1 MTRVVGI
8 DLGTTYCAVA
18 VADRSGSASIV
29 RNREGENITPSV
41 VMFQGD
47 TVVVGS
53 QAKRSAAT
61 APDHVVQ
68 FVKRYMGDTNPIYQ
82 SESGTSYRPEEISA
96 LLLKRLKEDAE
107 LMLGEPV
114 EQAVITVPA
123 YFDDLR
129 RKATQDAGRLAGLDV
144 LRIVNEPTAAAL
156 AYGLDQSSANDGTGG
171 TDGTD
176 GSRVNDG
183 ATGADS
189 TTGAGGESGGGGAR
203 IGTVLVYDLGGG
215 TFDVTL
221 MRVEDGDYTVIATDG
236 DRNLGGFDWDG
247 ALMNHLNGA
256 FMASGG
262 QDLTSDSALQAEL
275 RDKAEIAKRTLSN
288 APQAVVVLSAG
299 DRHEQIRVTREKFEE
314 ITAELLDRTRII
326 TEGVLEDAGLGWA
339 GVDRLLLVGG
349 STRMPMVQELI
360 GRLSGREPERG
371 IAQDEVVALGAA
383 LVALDAAVRGEEAE
397 EKRRYV
403 GSGANVESAP
413 GDGLA
418 RLTKGRVKSIRD
430 VTSQSLGMVAVR
442 DRKRLDDE
450 FNAVI
455 IPRNTPVPTKQ
466 SDTFHTLFDQQRR
479 LRVQV
484 TEGDDADLAYVKT
497 VGESTIDIPPYP
509 VGAPFEVFY
518 SYDVD
523 GIIHV
528 EVKDGTT
535 GKWLGEFELER
546 PDNLDAEELAE
557 LGDRVARASTV

>member
-1 MTRVVGI
+1 VTRVVGI
-8 DLGTTYCAVA
+8 DLGTTYSAVA
-18 VADRSGSASIV
+18 VADRSGRPSIV

-68 FVKRYMGDTNPIYQ
+68 FVKRYMGEANPVYH
-82 SESGTSYRPEEISA
+82 SESGTPYRPEEISA

-107 LMLGEPV
+107 MMLGEPV

-129 RKATQDAGRLAGLDV
+129 RKATQDAGRLAGLEV

-156 AYGLDQSSANDGTGG
+156 AYGLDQSSAN
-171 TDGTD
+171 
-176 GSRVNDG
+176 
-183 ATGADS
+183 
-189 TTGAGGESGGGGAR
+189 GGEGEDGEGGGS

-215 TFDVTL
+215 TFDVTV

-247 ALMNHLNGA
+247 ALMNYLNGA

-262 QDLTSDSALQAEL
+262 PDLTEDSALQAEL

-288 APQAVVVLSAG
+288 APQAVAMLSAG
-299 DRHEQIRVTREKFEE
+299 GRHEQIRVTREKFEE

-326 TEGVLEDAGLGWA
+326 TEGVLEEAGLGWD
-339 GVDRLLLVGG
+339 GIDRILLVGG
-349 STRMPMVQELI
+349 STRMPMVPELI
-360 GRLSGREPERG
+360 RRLSEREPERG

-383 LVALDAAVRGEEAE
+383 LVALDAAVRAEEAQ
-397 EKRRYV
+397 EKRKYV
-403 GSGANVESAP
+403 GSGASIESAP

-418 RLTKGRVKSIRD
+418 RLTKGKVKSIRD
-430 VTSQSLGMVAVR
+430 VTSQSLGMVTT
-442 DRKRLDDE
+442 DRENHDHQ
-450 FNAVI
+450 FNTVI
-455 IPRNTPVPTKQ
+455 IPHNTPVPAKK
-466 SDTFHTLFDQQRR
+466 SDIFLTLYDRQRR
-479 LRVQV
+479 LLVQV
-484 TEGDDADLAYVKT
+484 TEGDDEDLAYVKT
-497 VGESTIDIPPYP
+497 VGESTIEIPQYP
-509 VGAPFEVFY
+509 KGAPFEVFY

-546 PDNLDAEELAE
+546 PDNLDQTELDE
-557 LGDRVARASTV
+557 LGDRVARVSTL

>member
-8 DLGTTYCAVA
+8 DLGTTYSAVA
-18 VADRSGSASIV
+18 VADRSGSPSIV

-53 QAKRSAAT
+53 QAKRSAVT

-68 FVKRYMGDTNPIYQ
+68 FVKRYMGEAKPVYH
-82 SESGTSYRPEEISA
+82 SESGTPYRPEEISA

-107 LMLGEPV
+107 MMLGEPV

-123 YFDDLR
+123 YFDDAR
-129 RKATQDAGRLAGLDV
+129 RKATQDAGRLAGLEV

-156 AYGLDQSSANDGTGG
+156 AYGIEQSSGEDEGEEDGP
-171 TDGTD
+171 D
-176 GSRVNDG
+176 
-183 ATGADS
+183 
-189 TTGAGGESGGGGAR
+189 GAR

-215 TFDVTL
+215 TFDVTV
-221 MRVEDGDYTVIATDG
+221 MRVEDGDYVVTATDG

-247 ALMNHLNGA
+247 ALMTHLNGA

-262 QDLTSDSALQAEL
+262 PDLTEDSALQAEL

-288 APQAVVVLSAG
+288 APQAVVMLSAG
-299 DRHEQIRVTREKFEE
+299 GRHEQIRVTREKFEE

-326 TEGVLEDAGLGWA
+326 TEGVLEEAGTDWA
-339 GVDRLLLVGG
+339 GIDRVLLVGG

-360 GRLSGREPERG
+360 HRLSGKEPERG
-371 IAQDEVVALGAA
+371 ISQDEVVALGAA
-383 LVALDAAVRGEEAE
+383 LVALDAAVRAEEAQ
-397 EKRRYV
+397 EKRKYV
-403 GSGANVESAP
+403 GSGASTESAP

-418 RLTKGRVKSIRD
+418 RLTKGRVKSIKD

-442 DRKRLDDE
+442 EENHDLE
-450 FNAVI
+450 YNAVI
-455 IPRNTPVPTKQ
+455 IPHNTPVPAKE
-466 SDTFHTLFDQQRR
+466 SDTFHTITERQQR

-484 TEGDDADLAYVKT
+484 TEGDDEDLEYVKT
-497 VGESTIDIPPYP
+497 VGESTVDIPQYP
-509 VGAPFEVFY
+509 MGAPFEVFY

-546 PDNLDAEELAE
+546 PDNLGAAEMAE
-557 LGDRVARASTV
+557 LSDRVARVPTL

>member
-18 VADRSGSASIV
+18 VADRSGSPSIV

-68 FVKRYMGDTNPIYQ
+68 FVKRYMGETNPVYH
-82 SESGTSYRPEEISA
+82 SESGTPYRPEEISA

-107 LMLGEPV
+107 IMLGEPV

-123 YFDDLR
+123 YFDDVR
-129 RKATQDAGRLAGLDV
+129 RKATQDAGRLAGLKV

-156 AYGLDQSSANDGTGG
+156 AYGLEQSSADRGEDG
-171 TDGTD
+171 
-176 GSRVNDG
+176 
-183 ATGADS
+183 
-189 TTGAGGESGGGGAR
+189 EGGGS

-215 TFDVTL
+215 TFDVTV
-221 MRVEDGDYTVIATDG
+221 MRVEDGDYTVLATDG

-262 QDLTSDSALQAEL
+262 PDLNEDSALQAEL

-288 APQAVVVLSAG
+288 APQAVVMLSAG
-299 DRHEQIRVTREKFEE
+299 GRHEQIRVTREKFEE

-326 TEGVLEDAGLGWA
+326 TEGVLEEAGLGWD
-339 GVDRLLLVGG
+339 GIDRILMVGG

-360 GRLSGREPERG
+360 QRLSGREPERG

-383 LVALDAAVRGEEAE
+383 LVALDAAVRAEEAE
-397 EKRRYV
+397 EKRKYV
-403 GSGANVESAP
+403 GSGASVESAP

-418 RLTKGRVKSIRD
+418 RLTKGKVKSIKD
-430 VTSQSLGMVAVR
+430 VTSQSLGMVTTNSENH
-442 DRKRLDDE
+442 DRQY
-450 FNAVI
+450 NTVI
-455 IPRNTPVPTKQ
+455 IPHNTPVPAKK
-466 SDTFHTLFDQQRR
+466 SDIFCTLFDRQRR
-479 LRVQV
+479 LLVRV
-484 TEGDDADLAYVKT
+484 TEGDDEDLAYVKT
-497 VGESTIDIPPYP
+497 VGESTIEIPQYP
-509 VGAPFEVFY
+509 KGAPFEVFY
-518 SYDVD
+518 SYDID

-546 PDNLDAEELAE
+546 PDNLSPEELAE
-557 LGDRVARASTV
+557 FGDRVARVSTL

>member
-18 VADRSGSASIV
+18 VADRSGSPSIV

-68 FVKRYMGDTNPIYQ
+68 FVKRYMGEANPIYH
-82 SESGTSYRPEEISA
+82 SESGTPYRPEEISA

-107 LMLGEPV
+107 MMLGEPV

-123 YFDDLR
+123 YFDDVR
-129 RKATQDAGRLAGLDV
+129 RKATQDAGRLAGLEV

-156 AYGLDQSSANDGTGG
+156 AYGLDRSSADGEEDGEGG
-171 TDGTD
+171 T
-176 GSRVNDG
+176 
-183 ATGADS
+183 
-189 TTGAGGESGGGGAR
+189 R

-215 TFDVTL
+215 TFDVTV

-247 ALMNHLNGA
+247 ALMNYLNGA

-262 QDLTSDSALQAEL
+262 PDLNEDSALQAEL

-288 APQAVVVLSAG
+288 APQAVVMLSAG
-299 DRHEQIRVTREKFEE
+299 GRHEQIRVTREKLEE

-326 TEGVLEDAGLGWA
+326 TEGVLEEAGLGWD
-339 GVDRLLLVGG
+339 GIDRVLLVGG

-360 GRLSGREPERG
+360 RRLSGREPERG

-383 LVALDAAVRGEEAE
+383 LVALDAAVRAEEAK
-397 EKRRYV
+397 EKRKYV
-403 GSGANVESAP
+403 GSGASVESAP

-418 RLTKGRVKSIRD
+418 RLTKGKVKSIKD

-442 DRKRLDDE
+442 EEDHELE
-450 FNAVI
+450 YNAVI
-455 IPRNTPVPTKQ
+455 IPHNTPVPAKK
-466 SDTFHTLFDQQRR
+466 SDTFHTIRNRQRR

-484 TEGDDADLAYVKT
+484 TEGDDEDLAYVKT
-497 VGESTIDIPPYP
+497 VGESVIDIPQYP
-509 VGAPFEVFY
+509 MGAPFEVFY

-535 GKWLGEFELER
+535 GEWLGEFELER
-546 PDNLDAEELAE
+546 PDNLGPAELAE
-557 LGDRVARASTV
+557 LSDRVARIPTL

>member
-8 DLGTTYCAVA
+8 DLGTTYCAMA
-18 VADRSGSASIV
+18 VADRAGSPSIV

-68 FVKRYMGDTNPIYQ
+68 FVKRYMGETNPVYH
-82 SESGTSYRPEEISA
+82 SESGTPYRPEEISA

-107 LMLGEPV
+107 IMLGEPV
-114 EQAVITVPA
+114 ERAVITVPA
-123 YFDDLR
+123 YFDDVR
-129 RKATQDAGRLAGLDV
+129 RKATQDAGRLAGLEV

-156 AYGLDQSSANDGTGG
+156 AYGLDRSFAAGEEDGE
-171 TDGTD
+171 DG
-176 GSRVNDG
+176 
-183 ATGADS
+183 
-189 TTGAGGESGGGGAR
+189 EGGAS

-215 TFDVTL
+215 TFDVTV

-262 QDLTSDSALQAEL
+262 PDLTEDSGLQAEL

-288 APQAVVVLSAG
+288 APQAVVMLSAG
-299 DRHEQIRVTREKFEE
+299 GRHEQIRVTREKFEE

-326 TEGVLEDAGLGWA
+326 TEGVLAQAGLGWE
-339 GVDRLLLVGG
+339 GIDRLLLVGG
-349 STRMPMVQELI
+349 STRMPMVQELV
-360 GRLSGREPERG
+360 RHLSGREPERG
-371 IAQDEVVALGAA
+371 ISQDEVVALGAA
-383 LVALDAAVRGEEAE
+383 LVGLDAAVRAEEAA
-397 EKRRYV
+397 EKRKYV
-403 GSGANVESAP
+403 GSGASVESSP

-418 RLTKGRVKSIRD
+418 RLTQGKVRSIKD
-430 VTSQSLGMVAVR
+430 VTSQSLGMVAT
-442 DRKRLDDE
+442 DLDDHDRQY
-450 FNAVI
+450 NAVI
-455 IPRNTPVPTKQ
+455 IPHNTSVPTRK
-466 SDTFHTLFDQQRR
+466 SDTFYTLVDRQRR

-484 TEGDDADLAYVKT
+484 TEGDDEDLAYVKK
-497 VGESTIDIPPYP
+497 VGEGDIEIPRYP
-509 VGAPFEVFY
+509 KGAPFEVFY

-535 GKWLGEFELER
+535 GKWLGEFELDR
-546 PDNLDAEELAE
+546 PDNLSQDELTE
-557 LGDRVARASTV
+557 LGDRVARVPTL

>member
-18 VADRSGSASIV
+18 VADRSGRPSIV

-68 FVKRYMGDTNPIYQ
+68 FVKRYMGETNPVYH
-82 SESGTSYRPEEISA
+82 SESGTAYRPEEISA

-107 LMLGEPV
+107 MMLGEPV

-123 YFDDLR
+123 YFDDAR

-156 AYGLDQSSANDGTGG
+156 AYGLDQSTGDGRD
-171 TDGTD
+171 DG
-176 GSRVNDG
+176 
-183 ATGADS
+183 
-189 TTGAGGESGGGGAR
+189 EE

-215 TFDVTL
+215 TFDITV

-256 FMASGG
+256 FMAAGG
-262 QDLTSDSALQAEL
+262 PDLTEDSALQAEL

-288 APQAVVVLSAG
+288 APQSVVILSAG
-299 DRHEQIRVTREKFEE
+299 GRHEQIRVTREKFEE

-326 TEGVLEDAGLGWA
+326 TEGVLADAGLGWA
-339 GVDRLLLVGG
+339 DIDRLLLVGG

-360 GRLSGREPERG
+360 QRLAGREPERG

-383 LVALDAAVRGEEAE
+383 LIGLDAAVRAE
-397 EKRRYV
+397 DAQEKRKYV
-403 GSGANVESAP
+403 GSGATVDSAP

-418 RLTKGRVKSIRD
+418 RLTKGKVKSIRD
-430 VTSQSLGMVAVR
+430 VTSQSLGMIAVR
-442 DRKRLDDE
+442 DDNLDLE
-450 FNAVI
+450 YNAVI
-455 IPRNTPVPTKQ
+455 IPHNTPVPAKK
-466 SDTFHTLFDQQRR
+466 SDTFHTVSEQQSR
-479 LRVQV
+479 LKVQV
-484 TEGDDADLAYVKT
+484 TEGDDEDLEYVKT
-497 VGESTIDIPPYP
+497 VGDGTIDIPRYP
-509 VGAPFEVFY
+509 KGAPFEVSY

-523 GIIHV
+523 GVIHV
-528 EVKDGTT
+528 EVKDVTT

-546 PDNLDAEELAE
+546 PDNLNAAELAE
-557 LGDRVARASTV
+557 LGDRVARIPTL

>member
-1 MTRVVGI
+1 MARVVGI

-18 VADRSGSASIV
+18 VADRSGSPSIV

-68 FVKRYMGDTNPIYQ
+68 FVKRYMGEANPIYH
-82 SESGTSYRPEEISA
+82 SESGTPYRPEEIAA

-107 LMLGEPV
+107 MMLGEPV
-114 EQAVITVPA
+114 EQAVVTVPA
-123 YFDDLR
+123 YFDDVR
-129 RKATQDAGRLAGLDV
+129 RKATQDAGRLAGLEV

-156 AYGLDQSSANDGTGG
+156 AYGLDRSSGDGEEDGEGG
-171 TDGTD
+171 
-176 GSRVNDG
+176 V
-183 ATGADS
+183 
-189 TTGAGGESGGGGAR
+189 R

-215 TFDVTL
+215 TFDITV

-262 QDLTSDSALQAEL
+262 PDLNEDSGLQAEL

-288 APQAVVVLSAG
+288 APQAVVMLSAG
-299 DRHEQIRVTREKFEE
+299 GRHEQIRVTREKFEE

-326 TEGVLEDAGLGWA
+326 TEGVLEEAGLGWDDI
-339 GVDRLLLVGG
+339 DRVLLVGG
-349 STRMPMVQELI
+349 STRMPMVRELI
-360 GRLSGREPERG
+360 RRLYGREPERG
-371 IAQDEVVALGAA
+371 IAEDEVVALGAA
-383 LVALDAAVRGEEAE
+383 LIALDAAVRAEEAK
-397 EKRRYV
+397 EKRKYV
-403 GSGANVESAP
+403 GSGASVESAL

-418 RLTKGRVKSIRD
+418 RLTKGKVRSIKD

-442 DRKRLDDE
+442 VENHDVE
-450 FNAVI
+450 YNAVI
-455 IPRNTPVPTKQ
+455 IPHNTPVPAKK
-466 SDTFHTLFDQQRR
+466 SDTFHTLVDRQRR

-484 TEGDDADLAYVKT
+484 TEGDDEDLAYVKT
-497 VGESTIDIPPYP
+497 VGESSIDIPQYP

-546 PDNLDAEELAE
+546 PDNLGPAELAE
-557 LGDRVARASTV
+557 LGDRVARIPTL

>member
-18 VADRSGSASIV
+18 VADRSGSPSVV

-68 FVKRYMGDTNPIYQ
+68 FVKRYMGETKPVYH
-82 SESGTSYRPEEISA
+82 SESGTPYRPEEISA

-107 LMLGEPV
+107 IMLGQPV

-123 YFDDLR
+123 YFDDVR
-129 RKATQDAGRLAGLDV
+129 RKATQDAGRLAGFEV

-156 AYGLDQSSANDGTGG
+156 AYGLGQSS
-171 TDGTD
+171 
-176 GSRVNDG
+176 VNDG
-183 ATGADS
+183 
-189 TTGAGGESGGGGAR
+189 GEDGGGGAT
-203 IGTVLVYDLGGG
+203 IGNVLVYDLGGG
-215 TFDVTL
+215 TFDVTV

-247 ALMNHLNGA
+247 ALMNYLNGA

-262 QDLTSDSALQAEL
+262 PDLNEDSGLQAEL

-288 APQAVVVLSAG
+288 APQAVAMLSAG
-299 DRHEQIRVTREKFEE
+299 GRHEQIRVTREKFEE
-314 ITAELLDRTRII
+314 ISAELLDRTRII
-326 TEGVLEDAGLGWA
+326 TEAVLEEARLGWA
-339 GVDRLLLVGG
+339 DIDRILLVGG

-360 GRLSGREPERG
+360 RRLSGKEPERG

-383 LVALDAAVRGEEAE
+383 LVALDAAVRAEAAE
-397 EKRRYV
+397 EKRKYV
-403 GSGANVESAP
+403 GSGASVESAF

-418 RLTKGRVKSIRD
+418 RLTKGKVKSIKD
-430 VTSQSLGMVAVR
+430 VTSQSLGMVTTDSENH
-442 DRKRLDDE
+442 DRQ
-450 FNAVI
+450 FNTVI
-455 IPRNTPVPTKQ
+455 IPHNTPVPDKK
-466 SDTFHTLFDQQRR
+466 SDIFLTLFDRQRR

-484 TEGDDADLAYVKT
+484 TEGNDEELAYVKI
-497 VGESTIDIPPYP
+497 VGESTIEIPQYP
-509 VGAPFEVFY
+509 KGAPFEVFY

-546 PDNLDAEELAE
+546 PDNLSPAELAE
-557 LGDRVARASTV
+557 FGDRVARASTF

>member
-18 VADRSGSASIV
+18 VADRSGSPSIV

-68 FVKRYMGDTNPIYQ
+68 FVKRYMGETNPVYR
-82 SESGTSYRPEEISA
+82 SESGTPYRPEEISA

-107 LMLGEPV
+107 LVLGEPV

-123 YFDDLR
+123 YFDDAR
-129 RKATQDAGRLAGLDV
+129 RRATLDAGRLAGLEV

-156 AYGLDQSSANDGTGG
+156 AYGLDRSAADGPD
-171 TDGTD
+171 DGEA
-176 GSRVNDG
+176 G
-183 ATGADS
+183 AP
-189 TTGAGGESGGGGAR
+189 

-215 TFDVTL
+215 TFDVTV
-221 MRVEDGDYTVIATDG
+221 MRVEDGDYTVVATDG

-256 FMASGG
+256 FMAAGG
-262 QDLTSDSALQAEL
+262 QDLNEDSGLQAEL
-275 RDKAEIAKRTLSN
+275 RDKAEIAKRTLST
-288 APQAVVVLSAG
+288 AAQTVVVLSAG
-299 DRHEQIRVTREKFEE
+299 GRHEQIPVTREEFEG

-326 TEGVLEDAGLGWA
+326 TEGVLEEAGLGWA
-339 GVDRLLLVGG
+339 DVDRLLLVGG
-349 STRMPMVQELI
+349 STRMPMVEGLLR
-360 GRLSGREPERG
+360 RLSGAEPERG

-383 LVALDAAVRGEEAE
+383 LVALDAAVRAEEAQD
-397 EKRRYV
+397 RRKYV
-403 GSGANVESAP
+403 GSGASVDSAP

-418 RLTKGRVKSIRD
+418 RLTQGRVKSIRD
-430 VTSQSLGMVAVR
+430 VTSQSLGMVAVH
-442 DRKRLDDE
+442 DE
-450 FNAVI
+450 DHTLEYNAVI
-455 IPRNTPVPTKQ
+455 IPHNTPVPAKK
-466 SDTFHTLFDQQRR
+466 SDTFHTLADRQPR
-479 LRVQV
+479 LRVRV
-484 TEGDDADLAYVKT
+484 TEGNDEDLAYVKT
-497 VGESTIDIPPYP
+497 VGEGVIEIPRYP
-509 VGAPFEVFY
+509 KGAPFEVIY

-535 GKWLGEFELER
+535 GRWLGEFELER
-546 PDNLDAEELAE
+546 PDNLDPAELAE
-557 LGDRVARASTV
+557 LGDRVARIPTL

>member
-18 VADRSGSASIV
+18 VADRSGSPSIV

-68 FVKRYMGDTNPIYQ
+68 FVKRYMGETNPVYH
-82 SESGTSYRPEEISA
+82 SESGTPYRPEEISA

-107 LMLGEPV
+107 IMLGEPV

-123 YFDDLR
+123 YFDDVR
-129 RKATQDAGRLAGLDV
+129 RKATQDAGRLAGLEV

-156 AYGLDQSSANDGTGG
+156 AYGLEQSSAD
-171 TDGTD
+171 
-176 GSRVNDG
+176 
-183 ATGADS
+183 
-189 TTGAGGESGGGGAR
+189 GGEDGEGGGS

-215 TFDVTL
+215 TFDVTV

-262 QDLTSDSALQAEL
+262 PDLNEDSALQAEL

-288 APQAVVVLSAG
+288 APQAVVMLSAG
-299 DRHEQIRVTREKFEE
+299 GRHEQIRVTREKFEE

-326 TEGVLEDAGLGWA
+326 TEGVLEEAGLGWD
-339 GVDRLLLVGG
+339 GIDRILLVGG

-360 GRLSGREPERG
+360 QRLSGREPERG

-383 LVALDAAVRGEEAE
+383 LVALDAAVRAEEAE
-397 EKRRYV
+397 EKRKYV
-403 GSGANVESAP
+403 GSGASVESAP

-418 RLTKGRVKSIRD
+418 RLTKGKVKSIKD
-430 VTSQSLGMVAVR
+430 VTSQSLGMVTTNSENH
-442 DRKRLDDE
+442 DHQY
-450 FNAVI
+450 NTVI
-455 IPRNTPVPTKQ
+455 IPHNTPVPAKK
-466 SDTFHTLFDQQRR
+466 SDIFCTLFDRQRR
-479 LRVQV
+479 LLVRV
-484 TEGDDADLAYVKT
+484 TEGDDEDLAYVKT
-497 VGESTIDIPPYP
+497 VGESTIEIPQYP
-509 VGAPFEVFY
+509 KGAPFEVFY

-546 PDNLDAEELAE
+546 PDNLSPEELAE
-557 LGDRVARASTV
+557 FGDRVARVSTL

>member
-18 VADRSGSASIV
+18 VADRAGSPSIV

-68 FVKRYMGDTNPIYQ
+68 FVKRYMGETNPVYH
-82 SESGTSYRPEEISA
+82 SESGTPYRPEEISA

-107 LMLGEPV
+107 IMLGEPV
-114 EQAVITVPA
+114 ERAVITVPA
-123 YFDDLR
+123 YFDDVR
-129 RKATQDAGRLAGLDV
+129 RKATQDAGRLAGLEV

-156 AYGLDQSSANDGTGG
+156 AYGLDRSFADGEE
-171 TDGTD
+171 DGED
-176 GSRVNDG
+176 
-183 ATGADS
+183 
-189 TTGAGGESGGGGAR
+189 EEGGAR

-215 TFDVTL
+215 TFDVTV

-256 FMASGG
+256 FKASGG
-262 QDLTSDSALQAEL
+262 PDLTEDSGLQAEL
-275 RDKAEIAKRTLSN
+275 RDKAEIAKRTLSH
-288 APQAVVVLSAG
+288 APQAVVMLSAG
-299 DRHEQIRVTREKFEE
+299 GRHEQIRVTREKFEE

-326 TEGVLEDAGLGWA
+326 TEGVLAEARLGWD
-339 GVDRLLLVGG
+339 GIDRLLLVGG
-349 STRMPMVQELI
+349 STRMPMVQELV
-360 GRLSGREPERG
+360 RHLSGKEPERG
-371 IAQDEVVALGAA
+371 ISQDEVVALGAA
-383 LVALDAAVRGEEAE
+383 LVGLDAAVRAEEAA
-397 EKRRYV
+397 EKRKYV
-403 GSGANVESAP
+403 GSGASVESSP

-418 RLTKGRVKSIRD
+418 RLTQGKVRSIKD
-430 VTSQSLGMVAVR
+430 VTSQSLGMVATDLDNH
-442 DRKRLDDE
+442 DRQY
-450 FNAVI
+450 NAVI
-455 IPRNTPVPTKQ
+455 IPHNTPVPTKK
-466 SDTFHTLFDQQRR
+466 SDTFYTLFDRQRR

-484 TEGDDADLAYVKT
+484 TEGDDEDLAYVKK
-497 VGESTIDIPPYP
+497 VGEGDIEIPRYP
-509 VGAPFEVFY
+509 KGAPFEVFY

-546 PDNLDAEELAE
+546 PDNLSPDELTE
-557 LGDRVARASTV
+557 LGDRVARVPTL

>member
-18 VADRSGSASIV
+18 VADRSGRPSIV

-47 TVVVGS
+47 AVVVGS

-68 FVKRYMGDTNPIYQ
+68 FVKRYMGEATPVYH

-107 LMLGEPV
+107 MMLGEPV

-123 YFDDLR
+123 YFDDVR
-129 RKATQDAGRLAGLDV
+129 RKATQDAGRLAGLKV

-156 AYGLDQSSANDGTGG
+156 AYGLDQCSGDDRQDDA
-171 TDGTD
+171 
-176 GSRVNDG
+176 G
-183 ATGADS
+183 A
-189 TTGAGGESGGGGAR
+189 EE

-215 TFDVTL
+215 TFDVTV
-221 MRVEDGDYTVIATDG
+221 MRVKNGDYTVIATDG
-236 DRNLGGFDWDG
+236 DRNLGGFNWDG
-247 ALMNHLNGA
+247 ELMNYLNGA
-256 FMASGG
+256 FVASGG
-262 QDLTSDSALQAEL
+262 TDLNEDSALQAEL

-288 APQAVVVLSAG
+288 TAQAVVVLSAG
-299 DRHEQIRVTREKFEE
+299 GRHEQIRVTREKFEE

-326 TEGVLEDAGLGWA
+326 TEGVLEEAGLVWGDI
-339 GVDRLLLVGG
+339 DRLLLVGG

-360 GRLSGREPERG
+360 RRLSGREPERN

-383 LVALDAAVRGEEAE
+383 LIGLDAAVRAEEAE
-397 EKRRYV
+397 EKRKYV
-403 GSGANVESAP
+403 GSGASVESAP

-418 RLTKGRVKSIRD
+418 RLTRGKVKSIND
-430 VTSQSLGMVAVR
+430 VTSQSLGMVVTR
-442 DRKRLDDE
+442 SENHELQY
-450 FNAVI
+450 NSVI
-455 IPRNTPVPTKQ
+455 IAHNTPVPAKE
-466 SDTFHTLFDQQRR
+466 SDTFHTLTDRQRH

-484 TEGDDADLAYVKT
+484 TEGDDEDLAYVKMA
-497 VGESTIDIPPYP
+497 GEGTIDIPQYP
-509 VGAPFEVFY
+509 KGAPFEVFY
-518 SYDVD
+518 SYDID
-523 GIIHV
+523 GVIHV

-535 GKWLGEFELER
+535 GTWLGEFELER
-546 PDNLDAEELAE
+546 PDNLSQAQLDQ
-557 LGDRVARASTV
+557 LGDRVARISTL

>member
-18 VADRSGSASIV
+18 VADRLGRPSIV

-68 FVKRYMGDTNPIYQ
+68 FVKRYMGETNPVYH
-82 SESGTSYRPEEISA
+82 SESGTPYRPEEISA

-107 LMLGEPV
+107 MMLGEPV

-123 YFDDLR
+123 YFDDVR
-129 RKATQDAGRLAGLDV
+129 RKATQDAGRLAGLEV

-156 AYGLDQSSANDGTGG
+156 AYGLAQSSVDSREDGE
-171 TDGTD
+171 
-176 GSRVNDG
+176 G
-183 ATGADS
+183 AA
-189 TTGAGGESGGGGAR
+189 E

-215 TFDVTL
+215 TFDVTV

-236 DRNLGGFDWDG
+236 DRNLGGFNWDG
-247 ALMNHLNGA
+247 ALMNYLNDT

-262 QDLTSDSALQAEL
+262 PDLNEDSAQQAEL

-299 DRHEQIRVTREKFEE
+299 GRHEQIRVTREKFEA
-314 ITAELLDRTRII
+314 ITAKLLDDTRVI
-326 TEGVLEDAGLGWA
+326 TEGVLKDARLGWA
-339 GVDRLLLVGG
+339 DIDRLLLVGG

-360 GRLSGREPERG
+360 QRLSGREPERG

-383 LVALDAAVRGEEAE
+383 LIALDAAVRAEEAK
-397 EKRRYV
+397 EKRKYV

-418 RLTKGRVKSIRD
+418 RLTKGKVKSIKD

-442 DRKRLDDE
+442 DENHDLE
-450 FNAVI
+450 YNVVI
-455 IPRNTPVPTKQ
+455 LPHNTPVPAKK
-466 SDTFHTLFDQQRR
+466 SDTFHTLVDQQRQLKVR
-479 LRVQV
+479 V
-484 TEGDDADLAYVKT
+484 TEGDDEDLTYVKT
-497 VGESTIDIPPYP
+497 VGESTIDIPQYP
-509 VGAPFEVFY
+509 KGAPFEVFY
-518 SYDVD
+518 SYDID
-523 GIIHV
+523 GVIHV
-528 EVKDGTT
+528 EVKDATT
-535 GKWLGEFELER
+535 GTWLGEFELER
-546 PDNLDAEELAE
+546 PDNLDPAELAE
-557 LGDRVARASTV
+557 LGDRVARIPTL

>member
-1 MTRVVGI
+1 MARVVGI

-18 VADRSGSASIV
+18 VADRAGNPSVV

-41 VMFQGD
+41 VMFQGN

-68 FVKRYMGDTNPIYQ
+68 FVKRYMGETNPIYH
-82 SESGTSYRPEEISA
+82 SESGTPYRPEEISA

-123 YFDDLR
+123 YFDDVR
-129 RKATQDAGRLAGLDV
+129 RKATQDAGRIAGLEV

-156 AYGLDQSSANDGTGG
+156 AYGLDQASTTDDDGR
-171 TDGTD
+171 DGD
-176 GSRVNDG
+176 DG
-183 ATGADS
+183 A
-189 TTGAGGESGGGGAR
+189 E

-215 TFDVTL
+215 TFDVTV
-221 MRVEDGDYTVIATDG
+221 MRVEDGDYTVLATDG

-256 FMASGG
+256 FLASGG
-262 QDLTSDSALQAEL
+262 PDLNEDNGLQAEL
-275 RDKAEIAKRTLSN
+275 RDKADIAKRTLSH
-288 APQAVVVLSAG
+288 APQAVVMLSAG
-299 DRHEQIRVTREKFEE
+299 GRHEQIRVTREKFEE

-326 TEGVLEDAGLGWA
+326 TEGVLEEARLGWD
-339 GVDRLLLVGG
+339 GIDRILLVGG
-349 STRMPMVQELI
+349 STRMPMVPELI
-360 GRLSGREPERG
+360 QRLSGREPERG

-383 LVALDAAVRGEEAE
+383 LVALDASVRAE
-397 EKRRYV
+397 ERQEKRKYV
-403 GSGANVESAP
+403 GSGASVESSP

-418 RLTKGRVKSIRD
+418 RLTKGKVKSIKD
-430 VTSQSLGMVAVR
+430 VTSQSLGMVTTDR
-442 DRKRLDDE
+442 DNHDHQY
-450 FNAVI
+450 NTVI
-455 IPRNTPVPTKQ
+455 IPHNTPVPTKK
-466 SDTFHTLFDQQRR
+466 SDVFLTLYDRQRR
-479 LRVQV
+479 FLVQV
-484 TEGDDADLAYVKT
+484 TEGNDEDLAYVKT
-497 VGESTIDIPPYP
+497 VGESTIEIPQYP
-509 VGAPFEVFY
+509 KGAPFEVFY

-535 GKWLGEFELER
+535 GEWLGEFELER
-546 PDNLDAEELAE
+546 PGNLGQDELSE
-557 LGDRVARASTV
+557 FSDRVARVSTL

>member
-1 MTRVVGI
+1 MARVVGI

-18 VADRSGSASIV
+18 VADRAGTPSIV

-68 FVKRYMGDTNPIYQ
+68 FAKRYMGESDPIYH
-82 SESGTSYRPEEISA
+82 SESGTPYRPEEISA

-107 LMLGEPV
+107 LMLDEPV

-123 YFDDLR
+123 YFDDAR
-129 RKATQDAGRLAGLDV
+129 RKATQDAGRIAGLEV

-156 AYGLDQSSANDGTGG
+156 AYGLDQSSADDHGEDG
-171 TDGTD
+171 D
-176 GSRVNDG
+176 DG
-183 ATGADS
+183 AA
-189 TTGAGGESGGGGAR
+189 

-215 TFDVTL
+215 TFDVTV
-221 MRVEDGDYTVIATDG
+221 MRVENGDYTVIATDG

-256 FMASGG
+256 FIASGG
-262 QDLTSDSALQAEL
+262 PDLNEDNVLQAEL

-288 APQAVVVLSAG
+288 APQAVVMFSVG
-299 DRHEQIRVTREKFEE
+299 GRHEQIRVTREKYEE

-326 TEGVLEDAGLGWA
+326 TEGVLEEARLGWDDI
-339 GVDRLLLVGG
+339 DRILLVGG
-349 STRMPMVQELI
+349 STRMPMVPKLI
-360 GRLSGREPERG
+360 QRLSGREPERG

-383 LVALDAAVRGEEAE
+383 LVALDASVRAEEAE
-397 EKRRYV
+397 EKRKYV
-403 GSGANVESAP
+403 GSGASVESSP

-418 RLTKGRVKSIRD
+418 RLTKGRVKSIKD
-430 VTSQSLGMVAVR
+430 VTSQSLGMVTTDLDNH
-442 DRKRLDDE
+442 DRQ
-450 FNAVI
+450 FNTVI
-455 IPRNTPVPTKQ
+455 IPHNTPVPAKR
-466 SDTFHTLFDQQRR
+466 SDIFLTLYDRQRR
-479 LRVQV
+479 FRVQV
-484 TEGDDADLAYVKT
+484 TEGDDEDLAYVKT
-497 VGESTIDIPPYP
+497 VGESTIEIPQYP
-509 VGAPFEVFY
+509 KGAPFEVVY

-546 PDNLDAEELAE
+546 PGNLSQTELSE
-557 LGDRVARASTV
+557 FSDRVARVPTL

>member
-1 MTRVVGI
+1 MVGI

-18 VADRSGSASIV
+18 VADRSGSPSIL

-68 FVKRYMGDTNPIYQ
+68 FVKRYMGETNPVYH
-82 SESGTSYRPEEISA
+82 SESGTPYRPEEISA

-107 LMLGEPV
+107 IVLGEPV

-123 YFDDLR
+123 YFDDVR
-129 RKATQDAGRLAGLDV
+129 RKATQDAGRLAGFEV

-156 AYGLDQSSANDGTGG
+156 AYGLEQSSVDDGGE
-171 TDGTD
+171 DGD
-176 GSRVNDG
+176 SG
-183 ATGADS
+183 AT
-189 TTGAGGESGGGGAR
+189 
-203 IGTVLVYDLGGG
+203 IGNVLVYDLGGG
-215 TFDVTL
+215 TFDVTV

-262 QDLTSDSALQAEL
+262 PDLNEDSGLQAEL

-288 APQAVVVLSAG
+288 APQAVAMLSAG
-299 DRHEQIRVTREKFEE
+299 GRHEQIRVTREKFEE

-326 TEGVLEDAGLGWA
+326 TEAVLEEARLGWDDI
-339 GVDRLLLVGG
+339 DRILLVGG

-360 GRLSGREPERG
+360 RRLSGREPERG

-383 LVALDAAVRGEEAE
+383 LVALDAAVRAEAAE
-397 EKRRYV
+397 EKRKYV
-403 GSGANVESAP
+403 GSGASVESAP

-418 RLTKGRVKSIRD
+418 RLTKGKVKSIKD
-430 VTSQSLGMVAVR
+430 VTSQSLGMVTTDVENH
-442 DRKRLDDE
+442 DRR
-450 FNAVI
+450 FNTVI
-455 IPRNTPVPTKQ
+455 IPHNTPVPAKK
-466 SDTFHTLFDQQRR
+466 SDIFLTLFDRQRR

-484 TEGDDADLAYVKT
+484 TEGDEEELAYVKI
-497 VGESTIDIPPYP
+497 VGESTIEIPQYP
-509 VGAPFEVFY
+509 KGAPFEVFY

-535 GKWLGEFELER
+535 GRWLGEFELER
-546 PDNLDAEELAE
+546 PDNLSPAELAE
-557 LGDRVARASTV
+557 FGDRVARASTF

>member
-18 VADRSGSASIV
+18 VADRSGSPSIV

-68 FVKRYMGDTNPIYQ
+68 FVKRYMGETNPVYH
-82 SESGTSYRPEEISA
+82 SESGTPYRPEEISA

-107 LMLGEPV
+107 IMLGEPV

-123 YFDDLR
+123 YFDDAR
-129 RKATQDAGRLAGLDV
+129 RKATQDAGRLAGLEV

-156 AYGLDQSSANDGTGG
+156 AYGLDQSRGDDGE
-171 TDGTD
+171 D
-176 GSRVNDG
+176 R
-183 ATGADS
+183 
-189 TTGAGGESGGGGAR
+189 EGGAR

-215 TFDVTL
+215 TFDVTV

-256 FMASGG
+256 FMAAGGPDLNEDSG
-262 QDLTSDSALQAEL
+262 LQAEL
-275 RDKAEIAKRTLSN
+275 RDKAEIAKRTLST
-288 APQAVVVLSAG
+288 APQTVVMLSAG
-299 DRHEQIRVTREKFEE
+299 GRHEQIRVTREKFEE

-326 TEGVLEDAGLGWA
+326 TEGVLEEARLGWD
-339 GVDRLLLVGG
+339 GIDRVLLVGG

-360 GRLSGREPERG
+360 RRLSGREAERG

-383 LVALDAAVRGEEAE
+383 LIALDAAVRAEEAQ
-397 EKRRYV
+397 EKRKYV
-403 GSGANVESAP
+403 GSGASVESAP

-418 RLTKGRVKSIRD
+418 RLTKGRVKSIKD

-442 DRKRLDDE
+442 EENHELE
-450 FNAVI
+450 YNAVI
-455 IPRNTPVPTKQ
+455 IPHNTPVPARK
-466 SDTFHTLFDQQRR
+466 SDTFHTLSDRQRR

-484 TEGDDADLAYVKT
+484 TEGDDEDLAYVKT
-497 VGESTIDIPPYP
+497 VGESVIEIPQYP
-509 VGAPFEVFY
+509 KGAPFEVFY

-528 EVKDGTT
+528 EVKDVTT
-535 GKWLGEFELER
+535 GEWLGEFELER
-546 PDNLDAEELAE
+546 PDNLGPAELAE
-557 LGDRVARASTV
+557 LGDRVARTATL

>member
-1 MTRVVGI
+1 MARVVGI

-18 VADRSGSASIV
+18 VADRAGTPSIV

-68 FVKRYMGDTNPIYQ
+68 FAKRYMGESNPIYH
-82 SESGTSYRPEEISA
+82 SESGTPYRPEEISA

-123 YFDDLR
+123 YFDDVR
-129 RKATQDAGRLAGLDV
+129 RKATQDAGRIAGLEV

-156 AYGLDQSSANDGTGG
+156 AYGLDQSSADDGGE
-171 TDGTD
+171 D
-176 GSRVNDG
+176 RADG
-183 ATGADS
+183 ADGDG
-189 TTGAGGESGGGGAR
+189 GAG

-215 TFDVTL
+215 TFDVTV
-221 MRVEDGDYTVIATDG
+221 MRVENGDYTVIATDG

-247 ALMNHLNGA
+247 AMMNHLNGA

-262 QDLTSDSALQAEL
+262 PDLNEDNVLQAEL

-288 APQAVVVLSAG
+288 APQAVVMFSVG
-299 DRHEQIRVTREKFEE
+299 GRHEQIRVTREKYEE
-314 ITAELLDRTRII
+314 ITAELLDRTRIL
-326 TEGVLEDAGLGWA
+326 TEGVLEEARLGWDDI
-339 GVDRLLLVGG
+339 DRILLVGG
-349 STRMPMVQELI
+349 STRMPMVPKLI
-360 GRLSGREPERG
+360 QRLSGREPERG

-383 LVALDAAVRGEEAE
+383 LVALDASVRAEEAQ
-397 EKRRYV
+397 EKRKYV
-403 GSGANVESAP
+403 GSGASVESSP

-418 RLTKGRVKSIRD
+418 RLTKGRVRSIKD
-430 VTSQSLGMVAVR
+430 VTSQSLGMVTT
-442 DRKRLDDE
+442 DLDNHDHQ
-450 FNAVI
+450 FNTVI
-455 IPRNTPVPTKQ
+455 IPHNTPVPAKK
-466 SDTFHTLFDQQRR
+466 SDIFVTLYDRQRR
-479 LRVQV
+479 FRVQV
-484 TEGDDADLAYVKT
+484 TEGDDEDLAYVKT
-497 VGESTIDIPPYP
+497 VGESTIEIPQHPK
-509 VGAPFEVFY
+509 GAPFEVVY

-546 PDNLDAEELAE
+546 PGNLSQTELSE
-557 LGDRVARASTV
+557 FSDRVARVPTL

>member
-18 VADRSGSASIV
+18 VADRAGSPSIV

-68 FVKRYMGDTNPIYQ
+68 FVKRYMGETNPVYH
-82 SESGTSYRPEEISA
+82 SESGTPYRPEEISA

-107 LMLGEPV
+107 IMLGEPV
-114 EQAVITVPA
+114 ERAVITVPA
-123 YFDDLR
+123 YFDDVR
-129 RKATQDAGRLAGLDV
+129 RKATQDAGRLAGLEV

-156 AYGLDQSSANDGTGG
+156 AYGLGRSLTEGEEDGG
-171 TDGTD
+171 DGE
-176 GSRVNDG
+176 G
-183 ATGADS
+183 
-189 TTGAGGESGGGGAR
+189 GAG

-215 TFDVTL
+215 TFDVTV

-262 QDLTSDSALQAEL
+262 PDLTEDSGTQAEL

-288 APQAVVVLSAG
+288 APQAVVMLSAG
-299 DRHEQIRVTREKFEE
+299 GRHEQIRVTREKFEE

-326 TEGVLEDAGLGWA
+326 TEGVLAEAGLGWD
-339 GVDRLLLVGG
+339 GIDRLLLVGG

-360 GRLSGREPERG
+360 RHLSGREPERG
-371 IAQDEVVALGAA
+371 ISQDEVVALGAA
-383 LVALDAAVRGEEAE
+383 LVGLDAAVRAEEAA
-397 EKRRYV
+397 EKRKYV
-403 GSGANVESAP
+403 GSGASVESSP

-418 RLTKGRVKSIRD
+418 RLTKGKVRSIKD
-430 VTSQSLGMVAVR
+430 VTSQSLGMVATDLDNH
-442 DRKRLDDE
+442 DRQ

-455 IPRNTPVPTKQ
+455 IPHNTSVPAKK
-466 SDTFHTLFDQQRR
+466 SETFYTLFDRQRR

-484 TEGDDADLAYVKT
+484 TEGDDEDLAYVKK
-497 VGESTIDIPPYP
+497 VGEGDIEIPRYP
-509 VGAPFEVFY
+509 KGAPFEVFY

-535 GKWLGEFELER
+535 GRWLGEFELER
-546 PDNLDAEELAE
+546 PDNLSPEELTE
-557 LGDRVARASTV
+557 LGDRVARVPTL